1 MLILPP
7 PTQFVN
13 VITYPYMRGRSSSRT
28 ALSAPRGT
36 YLSRPRPLHT
46 PMNVEPWMDL
56 AAGDDAPRPV
66 QGLQHLLR
74 AHGATIAVDGSF
86 GPLTQAAVSAA
97 QDARGMPVTGVVDA
111 GTWVSLVVPTS
122 PGSTGEAVRGVQQFD
137 PGGHYIGVP
146 PLVVDGSYGP
156 LTEAGVRAFQQAFG
170 LTIDGAAGQETWSFF
185 STMRPGAPTLWGMV
199 KVGHTWEDN
208 WRVRAVQHLLN
219 HRGASLVVDG
229 LFGPVSGEAM
239 RQWQQTQRAVDV
251 STTCGQLD
259 WPGLIETAQLGSAG
273 DHVRAVQSLVG
284 GLDEDGSFGPLTDAA
299 VRDYQDMFAPPTDG
313 IVGPVTWN
321 SLTLPKSE

>member
-1 MLILPP
+1 
-7 PTQFVN
+7 
-13 VITYPYMRGRSSSRT
+13 
-28 ALSAPRGT
+28 
-36 YLSRPRPLHT
+36 
-46 PMNVEPWMDL
+46 MNVMTWMDL

-74 AHGATIAVDGSF
+74 AHGATIAADGAF
-86 GPLTQAAVSAA
+86 GPLTQAAVSTA
-97 QDARGMPVTGVVDA
+97 QDARGLPVTGVVDRD
-111 GTWVSLVVPTS
+111 TWVALVVPTS
-122 PGSTGEAVRGVQQFD
+122 LGSTGEAVRGVQQFD
-137 PGGHYIGVP
+137 PGGHRIGVDP
-146 PLVVDGSYGP
+146 IVVDGVFGP
-156 LTEAGVRAFQQAFG
+156 LTEEGVLVYQRAWG
-170 LTIDGAAGQETWSFF
+170 LTMDGVAGRETWSFF

-229 LFGPVSGEAM
+229 VFGPVSGEAM
-239 RQWQQTQRAVDV
+239 RQWQMTQRAVYV

-273 DHVRAVQSLVG
+273 DHVRALQSLLG
-284 GLDEDGSFGPLTDAA
+284 GLDEDGSFGPLTDAR
-299 VRDYQDMFAPPTDG
+299 VREYQDMFAPVTDG

-321 SLTLPKSE
+321 TLTVPKSE